1 MRIEEASM
9 NQVVVDINISAEQY
23 LAHYQRAVKEIIA
36 LSRDGRRVR
45 FPSSLLQPYLLH
57 TGIQGS
63 FRICFDAQGKFQRI
77 ERL

>member
-1 MRIEEASM
+1 MQKVI
-9 NQVVVDINISAEQY
+9 VDISLTAEQY
-23 LAHYQRAVKEIIA
+23 LAHYQGAVKDVIA

-57 TGIQGS
+57 NGIKGCFQIS
-63 FRICFDAQGKFQRI
+63 FTQDGKFQSI

>member
-1 MRIEEASM
+1 M
-9 NQVVVDINISAEQY
+9 NQVVVDISISAEQY
-23 LAHYQRAVKEIIA
+23 LAHYKQAAKQVIA

-57 TGIQGS
+57 NGIQGS
-63 FRICFDAQGKFQRI
+63 FRICFDGQGRFQQI